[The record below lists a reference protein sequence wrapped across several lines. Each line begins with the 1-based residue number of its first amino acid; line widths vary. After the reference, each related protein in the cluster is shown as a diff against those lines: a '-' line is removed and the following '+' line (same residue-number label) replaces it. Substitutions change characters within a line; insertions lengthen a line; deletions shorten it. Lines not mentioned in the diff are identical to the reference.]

1 MPAIPYP
8 CRKVILSQKRV
19 QAFIAKVRGD
29 NSLQENLKVAGDI
42 EAVIA
47 IANAAGYSINAEDIS
62 NAKPELNNEEL
73 GGVAG
78 RLIYQWMATKA
89 ETAEPETLAAWS
101 FNWTTAASNF
111 QQMFAR
117 YTIIPLNT
125 YTNYF
130 SIAGCLYYL
139 LTLNNNLNVIKTIAP
154 A

>member
-19 QAFIAKVRGD
+19 QAFITKVRGED
-29 NSLQENLKVAGDI
+29 SLQENLKVAGDI

-89 ETAEPETLAAWS
+89 ETAEPETLVA
-101 FNWTTAASNF
+101 
-111 QQMFAR
+111 
-117 YTIIPLNT
+117 
-125 YTNYF
+125 
-130 SIAGCLYYL
+130 
-139 LTLNNNLNVIKTIAP
+139 
-154 A
+154 